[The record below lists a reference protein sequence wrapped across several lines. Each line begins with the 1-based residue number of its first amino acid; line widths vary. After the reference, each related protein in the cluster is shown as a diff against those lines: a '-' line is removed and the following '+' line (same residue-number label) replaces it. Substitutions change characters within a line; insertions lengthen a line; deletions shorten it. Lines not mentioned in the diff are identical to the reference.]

1 MSSQISAALH
11 TAIALKRFNISLPS
25 DCQSLFISPFEPFLM
40 LPAAKTGWS
49 LQRLPMHGAQ
59 AGAPHGW
66 VPTLVGVRPCL
77 AGSEQIWG
85 NDPQGKGRIVA
96 VRPWGGLTSTQ
107 GREAGFG
114 YQPAK
119 RDIAQQR
126 ALAFSGAWAAASNHH
141 PDNGT
146 SLVPL
151 VPLPKPATKTICPL
165 KFPCDG
171 VAEPHAVLEKGLES
185 ICHQSQPLILSGY
198 YCIIEPGIE
207 GQALIATMVSGLHH

>member
-1 MSSQISAALH
+1 M
-11 TAIALKRFNISLPS
+11 
-25 DCQSLFISPFEPFLM
+25 
-40 LPAAKTGWS
+40 
-49 LQRLPMHGAQ
+49 
-59 AGAPHGW
+59 
-66 VPTLVGVRPCL
+66 PTLVGVRPCL
-77 AGSEQIWG
+77 AGSEQIRG
-85 NDPQGKGRIVA
+85 NDPQGKGRVVA
-96 VRPWGGLTSTQ
+96 VWPWGGLTSTQ

-126 ALAFSGAWAAASNHH
+126 ALAFSGAWSGASNHH

-146 SLVPL
+146 SLIVRP
-151 VPLPKPATKTICPL
+151 PPPAPKPAAKTICPL

-171 VAEPHAVLEKGLES
+171 VAEPHAVLEEGLES

-207 GQALIATMVSGLHH
+207 GQALIATMVIRAPPLNSKKGHGFACFPCTEAAIACHRILEDKNIFISAPN